1 MLQALFSPEEH
12 PVLPRNLA
20 TWPAS
25 SCHQLLSLL
34 CAENAAELASGD
46 RKLLNQMLLQM
57 TGTGI
62 HDTYHTPVFDDGS
75 RLTLNLSVAGQATL
89 TAYAPGQTL
98 FCGLTLT
105 PVHPAWADVCNGP
118 VHATLIHE
126 WRNWSAEPAPG
137 ERRDE
142 ALRRVTE
149 CVVQGET
156 ELHLDNLGLSSLPTL
171 LPPMLKA
178 LYICKNRLN
187 TLPELPPTLAKLI
200 ARNNQL
206 TVLPVLPASLRVL
219 HTSINELTALPVL
232 PASLET
238 LNVHNNQLTVLP
250 MLPASLRVLD
260 TSINALTALPVLP
273 ASLRVLDT
281 SSNELTVLPELPH
294 SLRTLNVLSSWLT
307 TLPDLP
313 ASLEMLY
320 VSSFLLTTLPDL
332 PDSLRTLCV
341 SNTRLT
347 ALPDLPDSLRTLCV
361 SDTGLTALPDLPA
374 SLTKLVV
381 SYNEHL
387 TALPELPD
395 SLRTLDASFNHLT
408 ALPELPDSLRTL
420 DAPFNHL
427 TDLPPLPASLENLQ
441 VFNNQLTSLPDLP
454 PSLKVL
460 SVGGNWLISLP
471 NLPPTLTSLNVYCCP
486 LVGLSAFPALPVS
499 LTSLVAYNI
508 PLTTL
513 PDLPPSLTRLNVRS
527 NHLTTLPDLPATLT
541 SLEVSDNYLS
551 ALPPLP
557 ASLQGQD
564 VGFSDQ
570 RTGSSALASA
580 IVPWYPEKRPE
591 IVCPAWFPRAAEENA
606 HAFTEFLKLLDDNT
620 CARSPVFRGRVAA
633 WLDELLIT
641 PELCTLS
648 FAIAQEASA
657 TCTDRAALGWN
668 NMQVGRLLFHAVR
681 NEQTTADAFIT
692 LARQI
697 FRLRQTE
704 RIAGEKVLALTAAH
718 EDMDEIE
725 VYLAYQ
731 TRLKVPLGLPD
742 CLAPEMQFGF
752 LARVTP
758 EDINIAAE
766 TVLLAEEGEF
776 GNWLNNWEP
785 CQQFLLK
792 RMSEDEREELTERRI
807 AVYSEKLEEL
817 RLEFRDVGAGTDV
830 DRVLGVRATEATNNA
845 IFGPLAELAFLC
857 PPDNH

>member
-12 PVLPRNLA
+12 PVHPRTLA

-156 ELHLDNLGLSSLPTL
+156 KLNLDNLGLSSLP
-171 LPPMLKA
+171 
-178 LYICKNRLN
+178 
-187 TLPELPPTLAKLI
+187 ELPDSLTVLF

-206 TVLPVLPASLRVL
+206 T
-219 HTSINELTALPVL
+219 T
-232 PASLET
+232 
-238 LNVHNNQLTVLP
+238 
-250 MLPASLRVLD
+250 
-260 TSINALTALPVLP
+260 
-273 ASLRVLDT
+273 
-281 SSNELTVLPELPH
+281 
-294 SLRTLNVLSSWLT
+294 
-307 TLPDLP
+307 
-313 ASLEMLY
+313 
-320 VSSFLLTTLPDL
+320 
-332 PDSLRTLCV
+332 
-341 SNTRLT
+341 
-347 ALPDLPDSLRTLCV
+347 
-361 SDTGLTALPDLPA
+361 
-374 SLTKLVV
+374 
-381 SYNEHL
+381 
-387 TALPELPD
+387 LPELPD
-395 SLRTLDASFNHLT
+395 SLTVLFASNNQLT
-408 ALPELPDSLRTL
+408 TLPELPDSLTVLFASNNQLTTL
-420 DAPFNHL
+420 QELPDSLKHFDVSNNQLTTLPELPDLLTKLDVSNNQLTTLPELPDSLTVLFASNNQLTTLPELPDSLTVLFASYNQLTTLPELPDSLTVLFASNNQLTTLQELPDSLKHLDVSNNQLTTLPELPDSLTKLDVSNNKLTNLPELPASLKILDVGANQL
-427 TDLPPLPASLENLQ
+427 TDLPE
-441 VFNNQLTSLPDLP
+441 
-454 PSLKVL
+454 
-460 SVGGNWLISLP
+460 
-471 NLPPTLTSLNVYCCP
+471 
-486 LVGLSAFPALPVS
+486 
-499 LTSLVAYNI
+499 
-508 PLTTL
+508 
-513 PDLPPSLTRLNVRS
+513 LPPSLT
-527 NHLTTLPDLPATLT
+527 
-541 SLEVSDNYLS
+541 SLEVNYNYL
-551 ALPPLP
+551 ADLPPLP

-564 VGFSDQ
+564 VGFSNQ

-591 IVCPAWFPRAAEENA
+591 IVCPAWFPRAAEENTPS
-606 HAFTEFLKLLDDNT
+606 FTEFLKQLNENA
-620 CARSPVFRGRVAA
+620 CARLPEFRGRVAA

-718 EDMDEIE
+718 EDVDEIE

-807 AVYSEKLEEL
+807 AVYSEQLEEL
-817 RLEFRDVGAGTDV
+817 RLEFRDAGAGTDV

-845 IFGPLAELAFLC
+845 IFGP
-857 PPDNH
+857 

>member
-12 PVLPRNLA
+12 PVHPRTLA

-149 CVVQGET
+149 CVVWGET

-178 LYICKNRLN
+178 LYICKNLLN

-200 ARNNQL
+200 ARNNLL
-206 TVLPVLPASLRVL
+206 TVLPVLPDSLTLLVVK
-219 HTSINELTALPVL
+219 SNELTALPELPDLLRTLDAPFNELTDLPPL

-238 LNVHNNQLTVLP
+238 LNVRNNQLTVLP
-250 MLPASLRVLD
+250 MLPASLRELD
-260 TSINALTALPVLP
+260 TSTNELTALPELP

-408 ALPELPDSLRTL
+408 ALP
-420 DAPFNHL
+420 
-427 TDLPPLPASLENLQ
+427 PLPASLENLQ

-454 PSLKVL
+454 PSLKEL
-460 SVGGNWLISLP
+460 EVGGDWLISLP
-471 NLPPTLTSLNVYCCP
+471 NLPPTLTSLNVCNCP

-499 LTSLVAYNI
+499 LTSLVACNI

-513 PDLPPSLTRLNVRS
+513 PSLPVSLTRLDIRWNY
-527 NHLTTLPDLPATLT
+527 LTTLPDLPAALT
-541 SLEVSDNYLS
+541 SLKVNYNYL
-551 ALPPLP
+551 ADLPPLP

-564 VGFSDQ
+564 VGFSNQ

-591 IVCPAWFPRAAEENA
+591 IVCPAWFPRAAEENTPS
-606 HAFTEFLKLLDDNT
+606 FTEFLKQLNENA
-620 CARSPVFRGRVAA
+620 CARLPEFRGRVAA

-718 EDMDEIE
+718 EDVDEIE

-807 AVYSEKLEEL
+807 AVYSEQLEEL
-817 RLEFRDVGAGTDV
+817 RLEFRDAGAGTDV

-845 IFGPLAELAFLC
+845 IFGPLAELAFFM
-857 PPDNH
+857 PT

>member
-12 PVLPRNLA
+12 PVHPRTLA

-156 ELHLDNLGLSSLPTL
+156 KLNLDNLGLSSLP
-171 LPPMLKA
+171 
-178 LYICKNRLN
+178 
-187 TLPELPPTLAKLI
+187 ELPDSLTVLF

-206 TVLPVLPASLRVL
+206 T
-219 HTSINELTALPVL
+219 T
-232 PASLET
+232 
-238 LNVHNNQLTVLP
+238 
-250 MLPASLRVLD
+250 
-260 TSINALTALPVLP
+260 
-273 ASLRVLDT
+273 
-281 SSNELTVLPELPH
+281 
-294 SLRTLNVLSSWLT
+294 
-307 TLPDLP
+307 
-313 ASLEMLY
+313 
-320 VSSFLLTTLPDL
+320 
-332 PDSLRTLCV
+332 
-341 SNTRLT
+341 
-347 ALPDLPDSLRTLCV
+347 
-361 SDTGLTALPDLPA
+361 
-374 SLTKLVV
+374 
-381 SYNEHL
+381 
-387 TALPELPD
+387 LPELPD
-395 SLRTLDASFNHLT
+395 SLTVLFASNNQLT
-408 ALPELPDSLRTL
+408 TLPELPDSLTVLFASNNQLTTL
-420 DAPFNHL
+420 QELSDSLKHFDVSNNQLTTLPELPDSLTKLDVSNNQLTTLPELPDSLTVLFASNNQLTTLPELPDSLTVLFASNNQLTTLPELPDSLTKLDVSNNKLTNLPELPASLKILDVGANQL
-427 TDLPPLPASLENLQ
+427 TDLPE
-441 VFNNQLTSLPDLP
+441 
-454 PSLKVL
+454 
-460 SVGGNWLISLP
+460 
-471 NLPPTLTSLNVYCCP
+471 
-486 LVGLSAFPALPVS
+486 
-499 LTSLVAYNI
+499 
-508 PLTTL
+508 
-513 PDLPPSLTRLNVRS
+513 LPPSLT
-527 NHLTTLPDLPATLT
+527 
-541 SLEVSDNYLS
+541 SLEVNYNYL
-551 ALPPLP
+551 ADLPPLP

-620 CARSPVFRGRVAA
+620 CSRSPVFRGRVAA

-648 FAIAQEASA
+648 FAIAQEAS
-657 TCTDRAALGWN
+657 TSCTDRAALGWN

-681 NEQTTADAFIT
+681 NEHTTADAFIT

-718 EDMDEIE
+718 EDVDEIE

-785 CQQFLLK
+785 CQQFLL
-792 RMSEDEREELTERRI
+792 
-807 AVYSEKLEEL
+807 
-817 RLEFRDVGAGTDV
+817 
-830 DRVLGVRATEATNNA
+830 
-845 IFGPLAELAFLC
+845 
-857 PPDNH
+857 

>member
-12 PVLPRNLA
+12 PVHPRTLA

-126 WRNWSAEPAPG
+126 WRNWSAEPAHG

-156 ELHLDNLGLSSLPTL
+156 KLNLDNLGLSSLP
-171 LPPMLKA
+171 
-178 LYICKNRLN
+178 
-187 TLPELPPTLAKLI
+187 ELPDSLTVLF

-206 TVLPVLPASLRVL
+206 T
-219 HTSINELTALPVL
+219 T
-232 PASLET
+232 
-238 LNVHNNQLTVLP
+238 
-250 MLPASLRVLD
+250 
-260 TSINALTALPVLP
+260 
-273 ASLRVLDT
+273 
-281 SSNELTVLPELPH
+281 
-294 SLRTLNVLSSWLT
+294 
-307 TLPDLP
+307 
-313 ASLEMLY
+313 
-320 VSSFLLTTLPDL
+320 
-332 PDSLRTLCV
+332 
-341 SNTRLT
+341 
-347 ALPDLPDSLRTLCV
+347 
-361 SDTGLTALPDLPA
+361 
-374 SLTKLVV
+374 
-381 SYNEHL
+381 
-387 TALPELPD
+387 LPELPD
-395 SLRTLDASFNHLT
+395 SLTVLFASNNQLT
-408 ALPELPDSLRTL
+408 TLPELPDSLTVL
-420 DAPFNHL
+420 F
-427 TDLPPLPASLENLQ
+427 AS
-441 VFNNQLTSLPDLP
+441 NNQLTTLQELPD
-454 PSLKVL
+454 SLKHL
-460 SVGGNWLISLP
+460 D
-471 NLPPTLTSLNVYCCP
+471 
-486 LVGLSAFPALPVS
+486 VS
-499 LTSLVAYNI
+499 NNQ
-508 PLTTL
+508 LTTL
-513 PDLPPSLTRLNVRS
+513 PELPDSLTKLDVSNNKLTNLPELPPSLT
-527 NHLTTLPDLPATLT
+527 
-541 SLEVSDNYLS
+541 SLEVNYNYL
-551 ALPPLP
+551 ADLPPLP

-564 VGFSDQ
+564 VGFSNQ

-580 IVPWYPEKRPE
+580 IIPWYPEKRPE

-606 HAFTEFLKLLDDNT
+606 DAFTEFLKLLNDNT

-718 EDMDEIE
+718 EDVDEIE

-766 TVLLAEEGEF
+766 TVLLEEEGEF

-807 AVYSEKLEEL
+807 AVYSEQLEEL
-817 RLEFRDVGAGTDV
+817 RLEFRDAGAGTDV

-845 IFGPLAELAFLC
+845 IFGPLAELAFFM
-857 PPDNH
+857 PT

>member
-12 PVLPRNLA
+12 PVHPRTLA

-126 WRNWSAEPAPG
+126 WRNWSAEPAHG

-156 ELHLDNLGLSSLPTL
+156 KLNLDNLGLSSLPTL

-206 TVLPVLPASLRVL
+206 TVLPVLPASLETLNVRNNQLTVLPVLPASLRVL
-219 HTSINELTALPVL
+219 HTSINE
-232 PASLET
+232 
-238 LNVHNNQLTVLP
+238 
-250 MLPASLRVLD
+250 
-260 TSINALTALPVLP
+260 LTALPVLP

-408 ALPELPDSLRTL
+408 ALP
-420 DAPFNHL
+420 
-427 TDLPPLPASLENLQ
+427 PLPASLENLQ

-460 SVGGNWLISLP
+460 EVGGDWLISLP
-471 NLPPTLTSLNVYCCP
+471 NLPPTLTSLNVCNCP

-499 LTSLVAYNI
+499 LTSLVACNI

-513 PDLPPSLTRLNVRS
+513 PSLPVSLTRLDIRWNY
-527 NHLTTLPDLPATLT
+527 LTTLPDLPAALT
-541 SLEVSDNYLS
+541 SLKVNYNYL
-551 ALPPLP
+551 ADLPPLP

-564 VGFSDQ
+564 VGFSNQ

-606 HAFTEFLKLLDDNT
+606 DAFTEFLKLLDDNT

-648 FAIAQEASA
+648 FAIAQEAS
-657 TCTDRAALGWN
+657 TSCTDRAALGWN

-681 NEQTTADAFIT
+681 NEHTTADAFIT

-718 EDMDEIE
+718 EDVDEIE

-807 AVYSEKLEEL
+807 AVYSEQLEEL
-817 RLEFRDVGAGTDV
+817 RLEFRDAGAGTDV

-845 IFGPLAELAFLC
+845 IFGPLAELAFFM
-857 PPDNH
+857 PT

>member
-12 PVLPRNLA
+12 PVHPRTLA

-149 CVVQGET
+149 CVVQGEKK
-156 ELHLDNLGLSSLPTL
+156 LNLDNLGLSSLP
-171 LPPMLKA
+171 
-178 LYICKNRLN
+178 
-187 TLPELPPTLAKLI
+187 ELPDSLTVLFAS
-200 ARNNQL
+200 NNQL
-206 TVLPVLPASLRVL
+206 TTLQELPDSLKHLDV
-219 HTSINELTALPVL
+219 S
-232 PASLET
+232 
-238 LNVHNNQLTVLP
+238 NNQLT
-250 MLPASLRVLD
+250 
-260 TSINALTALPVLP
+260 T
-273 ASLRVLDT
+273 
-281 SSNELTVLPELPH
+281 
-294 SLRTLNVLSSWLT
+294 
-307 TLPDLP
+307 
-313 ASLEMLY
+313 
-320 VSSFLLTTLPDL
+320 
-332 PDSLRTLCV
+332 
-341 SNTRLT
+341 
-347 ALPDLPDSLRTLCV
+347 
-361 SDTGLTALPDLPA
+361 
-374 SLTKLVV
+374 
-381 SYNEHL
+381 
-387 TALPELPD
+387 LPELPD
-395 SLRTLDASFNHLT
+395 SLTKLDVSNNKLT
-408 ALPELPDSLRTL
+408 NLPELPASLKIL
-420 DAPFNHL
+420 DVGANQL
-427 TDLPPLPASLENLQ
+427 TDLPE
-441 VFNNQLTSLPDLP
+441 
-454 PSLKVL
+454 
-460 SVGGNWLISLP
+460 
-471 NLPPTLTSLNVYCCP
+471 
-486 LVGLSAFPALPVS
+486 
-499 LTSLVAYNI
+499 
-508 PLTTL
+508 
-513 PDLPPSLTRLNVRS
+513 LPPSLT
-527 NHLTTLPDLPATLT
+527 
-541 SLEVSDNYLS
+541 SLEVNYNYL
-551 ALPPLP
+551 ADLPPLP

-591 IVCPAWFPRAAEENA
+591 IVCPAWFPRAAEENTPS
-606 HAFTEFLKLLDDNT
+606 FTEFLKQLNENA
-620 CARSPVFRGRVAA
+620 CARLPVFRARVAA

-641 PELCTLS
+641 PELCTFS
-648 FAIAQEASA
+648 FAIAQEAS
-657 TCTDRAALGWN
+657 TSCTDRAALGWN
-668 NMQVGRLLFHAVR
+668 NMQVARLLFHAVG

-697 FRLRQTE
+697 LRLRQTE
-704 RIAGEKVLALTAAH
+704 RIAGEKVVALTAAH
-718 EDMDEIE
+718 EDVDEIE

-742 CLAPEMQFGF
+742 CLAPEMQFGR
-752 LARVTP
+752 LVGVTP
-758 EDINIAAE
+758 EDISSATEA
-766 TVLLAEEGEF
+766 VRLAEEGEF
-776 GNWLNNWEP
+776 RTWLNNWAP

-817 RLEFRDVGAGTDV
+817 RLEFRDAGAGTDV

-845 IFGPLAELAFLC
+845 IFGPLAELAFFM
-857 PPDNH
+857 PT

>member
-320 VSSFLLTTLPDL
+320 VSSFLLTT
-332 PDSLRTLCV
+332 
-341 SNTRLT
+341 
-347 ALPDLPDSLRTLCV
+347 
-361 SDTGLTALPDLPA
+361 LPDLPA

-817 RLEFRDVGAGTDV
+817 RLEFRDAGAGTDV